1 MLDIL
6 QVTPEATTKVKGTIQ
21 NNELKEEEME
31 KVKLKLNVLNVRFA
45 QKKMCFCYSFDC
57 LQNLP
62 KKHIDDLKTTV
73 IGDKFTIKSY

>member
-31 KVKLKLNVLNVRFA
+31 KG
-45 QKKMCFCYSFDC
+45 Q
-57 LQNLP
+57 
-62 KKHIDDLKTTV
+62 TE
-73 IGDKFTIKSY
+73 IKRS